1 MRSTLGTW
9 SLVSC
14 DNANQ
19 PACANPSGN
28 MSFGANGG
36 FTVFVALKGRAK
48 VASLAADPGGRAK
61 VTPEDWKAVTQGVV
75 AGHGTWS
82 VNELI
87 RRSHTE

>member
-1 MRSTLGTW
+1 M
-9 SLVSC
+9 VSC

-36 FTVFVALKGRAK
+36 FTVFVAPKDRAK
-48 VASLAADPGGRAK
+48 VANLAAAGPSGRAK